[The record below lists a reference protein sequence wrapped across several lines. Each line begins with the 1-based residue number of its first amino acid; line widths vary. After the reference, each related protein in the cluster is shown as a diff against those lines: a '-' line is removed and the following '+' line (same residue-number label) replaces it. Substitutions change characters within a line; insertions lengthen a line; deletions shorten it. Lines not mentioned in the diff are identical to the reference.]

1 MKNIMRNIIY
11 VLALYLSCSV
21 AYAQQGFHT
30 VGVGAEGAL
39 PLGDFG
45 EAYGIGY
52 GATGK
57 AFYGISEIGDIT
69 GTLGY
74 MRFGIK
80 ESSDFMSGHIAMIP
94 IMFGYRHNFGGFY
107 GEPQLGFVNLKS
119 KIKMDLGGLEEFFG
133 GFGSGSSSTTKFSLG
148 LGGGMLFGDWDL
160 GARFQILDNM
170 NFLGV
175 RIGYNFSIAK

>member
-1 MKNIMRNIIY
+1 MKNIIY
-11 VLALYLSCSV
+11 VLALYLLCSV
-21 AYAQQGFHT
+21 SYAQQGFHS
-30 VGVGAEGAL
+30 VGIGAEGAL
-39 PLGDFG
+39 PLGNFG
-45 EAYGIGY
+45 DAYGIGY

-57 AFYGISEIGDIT
+57 AFYGISELGDIT

-74 MRFGIK
+74 MRFGMK
-80 ESSDFMSGHIAMIP
+80 GSNDNFSGHMALIP

-107 GEPQLGFVNLKS
+107 GEPQLGLMNVKA
-119 KIKMDLGGLEEFFG
+119 KVKMDLGGYEDIFG

-148 LGGGMLFGDWDL
+148 LGGGLLFGDWDL

-175 RIGYNFSIAK
+175 RLGYNFSLAK